1 MAITSSYDIVDGNRV
16 DNPTDDTTY
25 VFNPS
30 ATLKTFSLAGG
41 TDGDTVAINALS
53 SDFKVKFKKNE
64 MTLIGLKNTPSF
76 GTMVKVQ
83 FDTSNGGV
91 DHLAFLDG
99 TVDVQFTP
107 NAPGALKGSWIFG
120 GNSVSKKINLGAEG
134 ANYTIDGSKT
144 FADAAYDASGA
155 LESQR
160 YVLTTETD
168 DVEVETDNTYD
179 TVRGIIDYQGEDGDD
194 STYTALDTIIG
205 NGKTQMEIGVVDVN
219 GGYHEADYV
228 RLSGVDKLAVIDAVG
243 SGVLGLD
250 ASSYGSDISF
260 ISLEGEGGLDM
271 CVCDLDA
278 HGQLNI
284 ENANDDSYVCVTGTL
299 DDDLNFEV
307 CITNSQSDTSE
318 VTFGTAGISLVA
330 GECADA
336 CLEISH
342 SETASTADA
351 AVGNIAL
358 GNIDVAIGADADATI
373 SITNCAWVSQAGDA
387 TVGNIV
393 VGAIDIDV
401 AQAGDIELNMRNCAI
416 VCVSEGATPSAAAD
430 GNATA
435 GNIIIGAMNVAIA
448 NSGSFTGY
456 DVINLA
462 CVTGE
467 GDATVGNLTIGDMVI
482 AAGDDVCALELTAD
496 NCAYAADGNAVAGKL
511 TIGNIDL
518 TAGDDSCFCI
528 EANNEAWAKGEGN
541 DATIGDFALGKMDF
555 EMGNGS
561 SIYVSVSNYGSA
573 SCGDLVS
580 GNVTVGDLNLV
591 MGSSSCACFSISSD
605 LDSAHG
611 SVTGGKVTV
620 GNVNVMMGGI
630 DNSFTL
636 WLDNNASAC
645 GDTPSVV
652 GDLKIG
658 NIDVYGG
665 ADAYVCIDINQYAY
679 EGNAGNVT
687 IGNVDIQ
694 IENEGSNSDGSACF
708 FVSAS
713 GASVGNVTIGDVS
726 MSGASSASMYN
737 CLYVCASDGNIGN
750 VTVGDISMTVGVSA
764 TGYVNYSVCAEDDL
778 GNVTYGDINFDG
790 SAESAYVCGY
800 MWHSADYGSIGEIKT
815 GNITLSAGESAS
827 VTLDACWT
835 ASDEIGNVSFGDIA
849 LSAVGDDGCVCLS
862 IDICNSDDIGN
873 ISYGNISLTAD
884 GEDACAYAFLSAEN
898 DGNHSIGT
906 ITAGNID
913 LSAIGDG
920 ACACLSMS
928 FDSSD
933 ANGLLTVGN
942 IAINLDIGVTADASV
957 TDDAVACID
966 IANEAGNL
974 TVGNITLIAAEVTAS
989 YDATADVCACVTLE
1003 ASTTAGVLTVGNITV
1018 VGGYQNVGGDA
1029 DNFAMLSCAGTSWLD
1044 LVGDSITV
1052 GNIDYSGYE
1061 AAATIDVSAWDGAAI
1076 IKGAQDDTTITV
1088 NDGKNTI
1095 YLGDGS
1101 DTVNLGANATGP
1113 TAAAT
1118 IDVIYDFTAGDDVLD
1133 GDVSGT
1139 SFAYNSNASSYD
1151 SFITAASNGFLNLD
1165 YDVYAARVGGDTYV
1179 AFNLDGDTDLDF
1191 VVKLVG
1197 VTAQINAADVSL

>member
-284 ENANDDSYVCVTGTL
+284 ENANDDSFVCVTGTL

-336 CLEISH
+336 CLYLSH
-342 SETASTADA
+342 SDTACSADA
-351 AVGNIAL
+351 TVGNITI
-358 GNIDVAIGADADATI
+358 GNVDVTIGANADGTIDVSNYACVSYSGDATVGNLRVGTVDI
-373 SITNCAWVSQAGDA
+373 EIAQGGQFSMFLTNCASADTGDATVGDITVGAMNVMVADSGYFTEYYVCNIACATATGDA
-387 TVGNIV
+387 TVGNIS
-393 VGAIDIDV
+393 I
-401 AQAGDIELNMRNCAI
+401 GDIHIE
-416 VCVSEGATPSAAAD
+416 
-430 GNATA
+430 
-435 GNIIIGAMNVAIA
+435 
-448 NSGSFTGY
+448 
-456 DVINLA
+456 
-462 CVTGE
+462 
-467 GDATVGNLTIGDMVI
+467 
-482 AAGDDVCALELTAD
+482 AGDDACGVSMSVTND
-496 NCAYAADGNAVAGKL
+496 AYAGAGNAVAGKL
-511 TIGNIDL
+511 TIGNVDIS
-518 TAGDDSCFCI
+518 AGDDSCYSIEVNNCA
-528 EANNEAWAKGEGN
+528 EANGADNG
-541 DATIGDFALGKMDF
+541 ATIGDLTIGKLDI
-555 EMGNGS
+555 ELGNGS
-561 SIYVSVSNYGSA
+561 SVYISLCQYGDA
-573 SCGDLVS
+573 SCGAVVA
-580 GNVTVGDLNLV
+580 GNLTVGDLNLV
-591 MGSSSCACFSISSD
+591 MGSSSTASFDIDSD
-605 LDSAHG
+605 LDSAYG
-611 SVTGGKVTV
+611 SVTGGKVTI
-620 GNVNVMMGGI
+620 GNINVTMGGI
-630 DNSFTL
+630 DNSFEFAVSNT
-636 WLDNNASAC
+636 ASAC

-652 GDLKIG
+652 GDMTVG

-665 ADAYVCIDINQYAY
+665 ADACVDLNFFQYAY
-679 EGNAGNVT
+679 EGHAGNVT

-694 IENEGSNSDGSACF
+694 IENEGSNTDGTACF
-708 FVSAS
+708 SVTVS
-713 GASVGNVTIGDVS
+713 GASVGDVKIGDVS
-726 MSGASSASMYN
+726 MSGASSAYMCEY
-737 CLYVCASDGNIGN
+737 LYVCASDGNIGN
-750 VTVGDISMTVGVSA
+750 VTVGDVSMTAGVDA
-764 TGYVNYSVCAEDDL
+764 TAYVYNYVCAEDDL
-778 GNVTYGDINFDG
+778 GNVTYGDIKFDA
-790 SAESAYVCGY
+790 SADEAYIYGY

-815 GNITLSAGESAS
+815 GNITLNAGECATAS
-827 VTLDACWT
+827 LYAYWS

-849 LSAVGDDGCVCLS
+849 LSAVGDAGCALMTLEVY
-862 IDICNSDDIGN
+862 NSDDIGTVH
-873 ISYGNISLTAD
+873 YGNIALTAD
-884 GEDACAYAFLSAEN
+884 GEDACAYAFISAEN
-898 DGNHSIGT
+898 DGNHSIGA

-913 LSAIGDG
+913 LDITGDG

-1101 DTVNLGANATGP
+1101 DTVNLGANATGA

-1118 IDVIYDFTAGDDVLD
+1118 IDVIYNFEAGDDVLD
-1133 GDVSGT
+1133 GNVTGT
-1139 SFAYNSNASSYD
+1139 DFAYNSNASSYD
-1151 SFITAASNGFLNLD
+1151 SFIAAATNGMTNLN

-1179 AFNLDGDTDLDF
+1179 AFNTDGDTDLDF

-1197 VTAQINAADVSL
+1197 VTAQISAADVSL